1 MGIFSKLFGRGEERR
16 AEPAAETPAPPE
28 PKWPEISPEDCRKRI
43 EAGGVVVLDVR
54 MPQEHQGRRIR
65 GSKLIPVQQLAMRMG
80 ELDPKA
86 SYIVHCEHGMRST
99 DACYLLKQSGF
110 EDVTEM
116 AGGLAAY
123 AGPTDSG
130 PTRA

>member
-1 MGIFSKLFGRGEERR
+1 MGFFSRLFGGGESSKPER
-16 AEPAAETPAPPE
+16 APEPPPAPE
-28 PKWPEISPEDCRKRI
+28 PKWPEISPDECRKRI

-54 MPQEHQGRRIR
+54 MPMEHTSRRIR
-65 GSKLIPVQQLAMRMG
+65 GSKLLPVQQLAMRMG

-86 SYIVHCEHGMRST
+86 IYIVHCEHGMRST

-110 EDVTEM
+110 ADVSEM

-123 AGPTDSG
+123 SGPTDSG
-130 PTRA
+130 PIAS